1 MKKYIGILTI
11 TNEYINGLET
21 KILTK
26 TYDNKN
32 LLEKWFSLYPNS
44 LHIILENNEV
54 LDSMFKAFEDSL
66 TPITLEEIKKLKEA
80 EEEVKVLLK
89 YRNNLI

>member
-1 MKKYIGILTI
+1 MKKYIGILTV

-26 TYDNKN
+26 TYDNKD
-32 LLEKWFSLYPNS
+32 LLEKWFLLYPDS
-44 LHIILENNEV
+44 PHIILENNEI
-54 LDSMFKAFEDSL
+54 LDSMFRVFEDSL
-66 TPITLEEIKKLKEA
+66 TPITLEEINKLKEV

-89 YRNNLI
+89 DRNNLI